1 VSARVSAA
9 QAVTH
14 EAILLYWDIGR
25 GIVEKQQSCGWG
37 DSVVELVAAD
47 LRRAF
52 PDIRGFS
59 PDSAW
64 RMRQLY
70 SEYSVPDFVE
80 KAVPE
85 SRGKVTRSKSLEQV
99 VPETRLPSI
108 TSKLTSNDE
117 AFVAEYLAPV
127 PWGHHIEIMK
137 KVKEPAARLWYLQ
150 ATAQFGWSRNVLLNQ
165 IKAAAYD
172 RAVKEK
178 KTHNFAIALPEHMA
192 EQADE
197 MLKSTY
203 SLDFLG
209 LTKAVKE
216 RELEDRLITRLQAF
230 LLELGYGFQL
240 ASPNS
245 KRPITS

>member
-1 VSARVSAA
+1 MAPLIHWNKLFQNYQRHRISQFCDNLSQNYRRPPKGDSLRPRTGMKPGEPLDQRKVVAGSKNGSSAEFLR
-9 QAVTH
+9 QAV
-14 EAILLYWDIGR
+14 
-25 GIVEKQQSCGWG
+25 
-37 DSVVELVAAD
+37 
-47 LRRAF
+47 
-52 PDIRGFS
+52 
-59 PDSAW
+59 
-64 RMRQLY
+64 
-70 SEYSVPDFVE
+70 
-80 KAVPE
+80 
-85 SRGKVTRSKSLEQV
+85 
-99 VPETRLPSI
+99 
-108 TSKLTSNDE
+108 
-117 AFVAEYLAPV
+117 AEI
-127 PWGHHIEIMK
+127 PWGQNLVILN

>member
-1 VSARVSAA
+1 
-9 QAVTH
+9 
-14 EAILLYWDIGR
+14 
-25 GIVEKQQSCGWG
+25 
-37 DSVVELVAAD
+37 
-47 LRRAF
+47 
-52 PDIRGFS
+52 
-59 PDSAW
+59 
-64 RMRQLY
+64 M
-70 SEYSVPDFVE
+70 
-80 KAVPE
+80 
-85 SRGKVTRSKSLEQV
+85 
-99 VPETRLPSI
+99 
-108 TSKLTSNDE
+108 
-117 AFVAEYLAPV
+117 
-127 PWGHHIEIMK
+127 
-137 KVKEPAARLWYLQ
+137 
-150 ATAQFGWSRNVLLNQ
+150 LLNQ